1 LAEFDSIETV
11 YSCLKTMNN
20 LKIFDNTIL
29 VKCDTKTQ
37 QFLEDWVQEKSEE
50 WRARKG
56 NDFDPQMIS

>member
-1 LAEFDSIETV
+1 
-11 YSCLKTMNN
+11 MNN